1 MRLMS
6 PFISM
11 DKRNF
16 LNGRYV
22 CIVKL
27 QFIPAA
33 FIPAQHLVQL
43 QFEQKMRFI
52 YMQFCRKCNVPIYFN
67 MRRMRATKNQSYFIL
82 KWVVV
87 LQNGN
92 NSLFYK
98 TYKSL

>member
-6 PFISM
+6 PFIST

-52 YMQFCRKCNVPIYFN
+52 YMQFCRKCNVPINFN
-67 MRRMRATKNQSYFIL
+67 MRRMRATKTNPISSL
-82 KWVVV
+82 
-87 LQNGN
+87 NG
-92 NSLFYK
+92 LLYYK
-98 TYKSL
+98 CE